1 MTDVVQT
8 GNEGG
13 LKIAVAA
20 SMSDRRDASCRV
32 LSVTGFNIRGE
43 KEKGRT
49 KFNFRNLV
57 TNFTRP
63 YSRSV

>member
-43 KEKGRT
+43 KEKAGQSST
-49 KFNFRNLV
+49 LE
-57 TNFTRP
+57 TL
-63 YSRSV
+63 